1 MLEPILGSTRR
12 DRVLALLR
20 ARGKGQ
26 AGEMARFVDTDLVQI
41 QKQPERLEAAGII
54 VGRPAGRTRFYAFNP
69 R

>member
-54 VGRPAGRTRFYAFNP
+54 VGRPAGRTRLYTFNP